1 MAAVVDRAG
10 RTHEFD
16 RIRFKMDEA
25 LLQQAA
31 VEVVDQTSERAQLL
45 FERYCSLHLAKFGRN
60 YEPTHFANGKLLP
73 RFRSIY
79 EQQSPT
85 IRISIEV
92 RSGGLFD
99 RYIGQPPDAIESSFR
114 ANPRE
119 WLATAAVI
127 ATNS

>member
-1 MAAVVDRAG
+1 MAAVIDRTG
-10 RTHEFD
+10 RTHQFD

-45 FERYCSLHLAKFGRN
+45 FDRYCLLHLAKFGRN
-60 YEPTHFANGKLLP
+60 YEPTHFANGVLLP
-73 RFRSIY
+73 QFRSLY
-79 EQQSPT
+79 EQRSPT
-85 IRISIEV
+85 IRIAIEV
-92 RSGGLFD
+92 RAGSLFD
-99 RYIGQPPDAIESSFR
+99 RYVGQPPDAIESSFR

-119 WLATAAVI
+119 WLAAAAVV